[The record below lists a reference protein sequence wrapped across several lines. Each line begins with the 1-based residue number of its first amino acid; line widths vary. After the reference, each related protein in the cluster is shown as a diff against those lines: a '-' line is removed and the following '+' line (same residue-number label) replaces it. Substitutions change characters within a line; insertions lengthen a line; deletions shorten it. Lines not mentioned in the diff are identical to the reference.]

1 MIFYY
6 LTINSDLLLLESPI
20 DAIKN
25 LTSRIDLGNPFDKI
39 EELSSFLQNLQ
50 QKNHDDD
57 DDYDDYGGEYSD
69 TDSDNYIDD
78 NEFLNTN
85 RAPVYVYKYPVD
97 GTYGSMFQGFETLKD
112 EVLDLSHASD
122 KELKEFYSLPRSFR

>member
-1 MIFYY
+1 M
-6 LTINSDLLLLESPI
+6 LI
-20 DAIKN
+20 DYDDDDGDDGDDVDDDVDDAAAAA
-25 LTSRIDLGNPFDKI
+25 DD
-39 EELSSFLQNLQ
+39 
-50 QKNHDDD
+50 DDD